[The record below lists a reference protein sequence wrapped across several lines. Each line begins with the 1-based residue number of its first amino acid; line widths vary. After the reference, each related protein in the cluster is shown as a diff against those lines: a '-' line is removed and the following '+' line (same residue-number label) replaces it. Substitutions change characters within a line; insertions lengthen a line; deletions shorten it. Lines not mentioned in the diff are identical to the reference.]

1 MAKVKIQ
8 GNASGTGILTVTA
21 PNTSTD
27 RTITLPDSTGTLA
40 TTADSVGGAN
50 GVDFNDNVKAR
61 FGTGN
66 DLEIFHDGS
75 HTYIQDVGTG
85 NLRLRGQQIE
95 MYNPDGSESL
105 ADFNVDGGVN
115 LYYDGSKKFET
126 TGAGGTLTGY
136 WSGTNQRA
144 TTAVSSG
151 DTSVTFSGIP
161 AGVNRVT
168 VGVHNVQCGVSTTL
182 MMQLGTTSALQ
193 TSGYVSWMKNMGA
206 STYSTNGRLTTSMYI
221 SQASVHNRSG
231 TIQLVRCH
239 GNDWACSGQVVGYH
253 DTMGVCA
260 SRGALSGDLGQIKIF
275 PDAGQFGSGG
285 SFSITYDQEFIC
297 QELIL
302 ML

>member
-1 MAKVKIQ
+1 MSKVKIQ
-8 GNASGTGILTVTA
+8 GHASGTGILTVTA

-66 DLEIFHDGS
+66 DAEIYHDGTHTYYKNS
-75 HTYIQDVGTG
+75 HTSGSTRFNQKYFEVNNTDGT
-85 NLRLRGQQIE
+85 
-95 MYNPDGSESL
+95 ESML
-105 ADFNVDGGVN
+105 SAYEDGGVTLRYN
-115 LYYDGSKKFET
+115 NSTKLET

-231 TIQLVRCH
+231 TMQLVRCH
-239 GNDWACSGQVVGYH
+239 GNDWACSGLVVGYH

-285 SFSITYDQEFIC
+285 SFSITYD
-297 QELIL
+297 
-302 ML
+302 